1 MDSRCGGRSRG
12 VGFFEVMEVKVTCDD
27 SEAVPLSK
35 APSQLE
41 T

>member
-1 MDSRCGGRSRG
+1 